1 MASTVMAA
9 ATLSGAY
16 ADSVSLGLQADAEK
30 KQAEINNKI
39 MNMRAKQAQENGE
52 REASQLKSQANKMQG
67 SQRAALAASGVVVDY
82 GTAADLQEE
91 TSLFS
96 SLDAEKIKNNA
107 MLEALGY
114 KMQGA
119 NILMQGDFNA
129 MAYNNKAQNSLL
141 TGAIKAGAYGY
152 QAYNGTETKDNPF
165 DIKKED
171 KAASNFANGSGSR
184 FDPYKNS

>member
-1 MASTVMAA
+1 MAATVMAA

-39 MNMRAKQAQENGE
+39 MNLKAKQAAENGE
-52 REASQLKSQANKMQG
+52 VGAAKLKAQANKMQG

-82 GTAADLQEE
+82 GTAADIQDE

-96 SLDAEKIKNNA
+96 SIDAEKIKNNA

-119 NILMQGDFNA
+119 NILMQGEFNS
-129 MAYNNKAQNSLL
+129 MALNNKAQNSLL

-152 QAYNGTETKDNPF
+152 QAYNGGTP
-165 DIKKED
+165 KEEKFKVD
-171 KAASNFANGSGSR
+171 EKSTGFLSEQAPR
-184 FDPYKNS
+184 FNTNTYNV